1 MEKNMAFNA
10 PLKENLANAAIN
22 ILAQNQLITEE
33 DFKTLS
39 FEMGYMLQMENE
51 QLEALFKICYSGKKQ
66 YFALQNNKLMI
77 LKYTDELFNQTVE
90 YMKANHPCLLSDE
103 LPETGVQKNRREKN
117 NNILRAQNI
126 VVPERLMTRWDD
138 EKIILKDKESICKR
152 AIACFFVIQIA
163 CDIGNGKYEEGLNAL
178 KPYLEQ
184 YGVMDQLNSKEKKI
198 LDGTYTMQDAIDMD
212 LAYQADWSLVG
223 SLGLIDDIS
232 DASQVCDCQKA
243 IELVTSC
250 KTTEEFIAK
259 CNLRSKEEI
268 LDMLDLF
275 FRYHWALNES
285 KAKQGVPVGNLNP
298 SVVLERRR
306 GLEWIVTNVEDWYD
320 LPMPA

>member
-22 ILAQNQLITEE
+22 FLAQNQLITEE

-103 LPETGVQKNRREKN
+103 LPETDVQKNRREKN

-138 EKIILKDKESICKR
+138 EKIILKDKVSICKR

-163 CDIGNGKYEEGLNAL
+163 CDIANDAYDESIKVI
-178 KPYLEQ
+178 KPIMEKF
-184 YGVMDQLNSKEKKI
+184 GVLDQLNSKEQRI
-198 LDGTYTMQDAIDMD
+198 VDGTYSMQDAIDMD
-212 LAYQADWSLVG
+212 WAYEAYWSLCW
-223 SLGLIDDIS
+223 SLGLVDDIS
-232 DASQVCDCQKA
+232 DASGVCDCEMA
-243 IELVTSC
+243 IDFIRSVDS
-250 KTTEEFIAK
+250 TEEFISK
-259 CNLRSKEEI
+259 CNLRSKEEL
-268 LDMLDLF
+268 LDMLDLYY
-275 FRYHWALNES
+275 RYNWAINES
-285 KAKQGVPVGNLNP
+285 TANPGANIGNLNP
-298 SVVLERRR
+298 SVVIERRR
-306 GLEWIVTNVEDWYD
+306 GLEWIVSDVDDWYD
-320 LPMPA
+320 LDMPA